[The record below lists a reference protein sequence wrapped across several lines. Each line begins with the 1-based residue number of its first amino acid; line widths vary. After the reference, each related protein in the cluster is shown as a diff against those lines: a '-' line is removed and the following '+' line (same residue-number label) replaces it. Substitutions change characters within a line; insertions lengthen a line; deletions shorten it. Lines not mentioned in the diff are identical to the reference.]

1 MPIAPSAITTREAR
15 AFLSSEGVFAL
26 VTRGVY
32 LKVSNMEIYQIPLLR
47 DPVMIV
53 AFSGWSDAGEAASGA
68 LTHILEN
75 LDQSGNSAQAILIA
89 EYEPEDFYDFQVN
102 RPMISVDDSLVRS
115 VNWPSTQV
123 YGLSTP
129 HLEND
134 FVLVLGVEP
143 SMRWKT
149 FTSLLL
155 DLADDLE
162 VELVVTMG
170 AMLADVPHT
179 RPISVSGSG
188 GHPDIAARLG
198 VEISKYEG
206 PTGILGIIGDGCMKR
221 GIDCVSL
228 WAGLPH
234 YASNSP
240 SPKATL
246 ALVNA
251 VEDFLEIS
259 IALADLNHQAQEWE
273 NEVSEMAEEDAEV
286 SEYVKALEESKD
298 AAEFKDV
305 SGDEIARELERFLR
319 RQNES

>member
-1 MPIAPSAITTREAR
+1 
-15 AFLSSEGVFAL
+15 
-26 VTRGVY
+26 
-32 LKVSNMEIYQIPLLR
+32 MEIFQIPQLR
-47 DPVMIV
+47 QPIMIV
-53 AFSGWSDAGEAASGA
+53 AFSGWSDAGEAATGA
-68 LTHILEN
+68 LTHLMEN
-75 LDQSGNSAQAILIA
+75 LSHGSLSSEAVLIA

-115 VNWPSTQV
+115 VNWPSTQI

-129 HLEND
+129 EFAND

-143 SMRWKT
+143 SMKWKT
-149 FTSLLL
+149 FTTLLL

-162 VELVVTMG
+162 VELVITLG
-170 AMLADVPHT
+170 AMLADAPHT

-206 PTGILGIIGDGCMKR
+206 PTGILGIIGDGCVRR

-259 IALADLNHQAQEWE
+259 ISLADLEHQAKEWE
-273 NEVSEMAEEDAEV
+273 NEVSEMAEEDSEV

-298 AAEFKDV
+298 ASEFKDV

-319 RQNES
+319 RQNEN

>member
-1 MPIAPSAITTREAR
+1 
-15 AFLSSEGVFAL
+15 
-26 VTRGVY
+26 
-32 LKVSNMEIYQIPLLR
+32 
-47 DPVMIV
+47 MIV
-53 AFSGWSDAGEAASGA
+53 AFSGWSDAGEAATGA
-68 LTHILEN
+68 LTHLLEN
-75 LDQSGNSAQAILIA
+75 LDQSEDRQEAILIA
-89 EYEPEDFYDFQVN
+89 EYEAEDFYDFQVN
-102 RPMISVDDSLVRS
+102 RPMISVDESLVRS

-123 YGLSTP
+123 YGVHTS
-129 HLEND
+129 HLD
-134 FVLVLGVEP
+134 HDYVLVLGVEP
-143 SMRWKT
+143 SMKWRT
-149 FTSLLL
+149 FTALLL
-155 DLADDLE
+155 DLAEDLE
-162 VELVVTMG
+162 VDLIITLG
-170 AMLADVPHT
+170 AMLADAPHT

-188 GHPDIAARLG
+188 GHPDIATRLG

-206 PTGILGIIGDGCMKR
+206 PTGILGIIADGAVKR
-221 GIDCVSL
+221 EIDCVSL

-246 ALVNA
+246 ALINA

-259 IALADLNHQAQEWE
+259 LPLADLMHQSQEWE
-273 NEVSEMAEEDAEV
+273 NEVSEMAQEDSEV